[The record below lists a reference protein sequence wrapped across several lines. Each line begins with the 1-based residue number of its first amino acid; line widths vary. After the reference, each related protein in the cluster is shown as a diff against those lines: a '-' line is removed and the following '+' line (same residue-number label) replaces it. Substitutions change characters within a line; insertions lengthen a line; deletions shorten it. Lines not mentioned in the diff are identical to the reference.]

1 MLFYNLGGLQDSQ
14 QISSSY
20 VQTTMASFFG
30 RINYKFNEKYL
41 MTVTLRQDGSSVL
54 AKDHQWGVFPSVA
67 LAWRM
72 NEENFLKNVEQ
83 LSNLK
88 LRLSYGIS
96 GNSAVSAYQTQ
107 GGLGKTCSG
116 CGALQRD
123 RCSSERSRPAHGVR
137 SPKRSLPRCGRKQKG
152 EILYD
157 GRHPDEH
164 T

>member
-1 MLFYNLGGLQDSQ
+1 MAGNALYKNVAEEYKGAGHNLISSTMLFYNLGGLQDSQ

-72 NEENFLKNVEQ
+72 NEENF
-83 LSNLK
+83 
-88 LRLSYGIS
+88 
-96 GNSAVSAYQTQ
+96 
-107 GGLGKTCSG
+107 
-116 CGALQRD
+116 
-123 RCSSERSRPAHGVR
+123 
-137 SPKRSLPRCGRKQKG
+137 
-152 EILYD
+152 
-157 GRHPDEH
+157 
-164 T
+164 

>member
-1 MLFYNLGGLQDSQ
+1 
-14 QISSSY
+14 
-20 VQTTMASFFG
+20 
-30 RINYKFNEKYL
+30 

-107 GGLGKTCSG
+107 GGLGKTMYAYLINNTEN
-116 CGALQRD
+116 GAYGYY
-123 RCSSERSRPAHGVR
+123 PALTPNYNLGLGKN
-137 SPKRSLPRCGRKQKG
+137 SNG
-152 EILYD
+152 
-157 GRHPDEH
+157 
-164 T
+164 